1 MRRASRFGKTVLVFI
16 VALLVVDLL
25 YGYTV
30 GPPSNEYVQLGL
42 HVFGVVLV
50 FPLAAI
56 FNAWRVRRIRSQ
68 TEQASCATVDGTDH
82 YRDHLSPSATFRR
95 R

>member
-1 MRRASRFGKTVLVFI
+1 MGRIGRFGGAVLVFI
-16 VALLVVDLL
+16 VALLVVNLI

-42 HVFGVVLV
+42 HVLAVVLV

-56 FNAWRVRRIRSQ
+56 FNTWRVTRIRAQREQ
-68 TEQASCATVDGTDH
+68 T
-82 YRDHLSPSATFRR
+82 
-95 R
+95 

>member
-1 MRRASRFGKTVLVFI
+1 MGRVGRVGKTVLVFI

-30 GPPSNEYVQLGL
+30 GPPTHEYVQLGL
-42 HVFGVVLV
+42 HVLAVVLV

-56 FNAWRVRRIRSQ
+56 FNTWRVTRIRSQ
-68 TEQASCATVDGTDH
+68 REQV
-82 YRDHLSPSATFRR
+82 
-95 R
+95 

>member
-1 MRRASRFGKTVLVFI
+1 MGRVGRAGGAVLVFI

-30 GPPSNEYVQLGL
+30 GPPPNEYVQLGL
-42 HVFGVVLV
+42 HVLAVVLV

-56 FNAWRVRRIRSQ
+56 FNTWRVRRIRAQRAQ
-68 TEQASCATVDGTDH
+68 T
-82 YRDHLSPSATFRR
+82 
-95 R
+95 